1 MRARKSRK
9 IPVELK
15 NNGSFPV
22 ALNSHPV
29 AIEIRNL
36 RMISRQQL
44 LCIVVNLGI
53 ILWQL
58 FGYKNHVSNI
68 VVHGAV
74 RKTLRFVLQKVTFL
88 LFLSYHVGTTLDLRE
103 LLIYGEGIPKALV
116 ETIKSLIN

>member
-1 MRARKSRK
+1 
-9 IPVELK
+9 
-15 NNGSFPV
+15 
-22 ALNSHPV
+22 
-29 AIEIRNL
+29 
-36 RMISRQQL
+36 MISRQQL
-44 LCIVVNLGI
+44 LCIVVNFGI

-58 FGYKNHVSNI
+58 FGYKNHVSDI

-103 LLIYGEGIPKALV
+103 LLIYGGGIPKALV